1 MRILLFDT
9 ETTGLPAS
17 KIISP
22 DTMHLWPQIVQFSY
36 LIYDTELEC
45 IVETFDYIVKMKK
58 DIIIPEDSIK
68 IHGVTNEMSD
78 KFGVSIIEI
87 FNEFFYYLKTVDEIV
102 VHNISFDINI
112 IRVELLRLIY
122 STSEQCPKNDL
133 NTLKYNLHAITNFK
147 NIYCTMNESID
158 LCNIQAVSK
167 NGKPYLKFP
176 SLLELHEKL
185 FGSKPQNLHNSLN
198 DVIVTCRCYN
208 KIKFGKDILEKIDK
222 KNSLLLKQIFNS
234 QVTVIV
240 Q

>member
-1 MRILLFDT
+1 MRVILFDT

-22 DTMHLWPQIVQFSY
+22 DTMHLWPHIVQFSY
-36 LIYDTELEC
+36 LIYDTELES

-68 IHGVTNEMSD
+68 IHGVTNEMSTRI
-78 KFGVSIIEI
+78 GVPIEEI
-87 FNEFFYYLKTVDEIV
+87 LNKFFYYLKTVDEV
-102 VHNISFDINI
+102 VGHNISFDINI

-122 STSEQCPKNDL
+122 STHEQVPKNEI
-133 NTLKYNLHAITNFK
+133 TIQKYNLHSITNYK
-147 NIYCTMNESID
+147 NVYCTMQESID
-158 LCNIQAVSK
+158 MCNIQAVSK

-176 SLLELHEKL
+176 SHLELHEKL

-208 KIKFGKDILEKIDK
+208 KIKFGKDFLEKNDK
-222 KNSLLLKQIFNS
+222 KNSLILKKIFN
-234 QVTVIV
+234 
-240 Q
+240 